1 MFLGTH
7 YQRLDDKGRLLL
19 PAKFRE
25 KLAAG
30 LVVTRGQDNCVHMY
44 AMDEFLRLHE
54 AVAKAPAGSADTRDY
69 TRAFFSA
76 ADDIIPDK
84 QGRITLPPLL
94 RKYAGLDRDVAV
106 AGLGNRIEI
115 WDTPTWERVVA
126 DSEAKFAAQQSEVI
140 PGIF

>member
-19 PAKFRE
+19 PAKFRD

-30 LVVTRGQDNCVHMY
+30 LVVTRGQDHCVYMY
-44 AMDEFLRLHE
+44 DMEEFLRLHE

-84 QGRITLPPLL
+84 QGRITMPQLL
-94 RKYAGLDRDVAV
+94 RKYASLDRDVAV
-106 AGLGNRIEI
+106 VGVGNRIEI
-115 WDTPTWERVVA
+115 WDTPTWEQVSA
-126 DSEAKFAAQQSEVI
+126 GTEAKFADQQSEVI